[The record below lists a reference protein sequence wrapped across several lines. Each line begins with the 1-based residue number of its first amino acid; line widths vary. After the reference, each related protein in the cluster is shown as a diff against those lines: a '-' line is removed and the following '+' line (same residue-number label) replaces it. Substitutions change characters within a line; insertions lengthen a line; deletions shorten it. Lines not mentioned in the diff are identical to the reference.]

1 MIEQTETPRQLEE
14 RKVAEKKQGRTVAK
28 CVNREV
34 CNVVSKGTFKHKD
47 EVANYEPKFVLSFK
61 KHDNEIGVTF
71 FDVTTLQ
78 IFVGQFK
85 DDESFSIFRTLVS

>member
-1 MIEQTETPRQLEE
+1 
-14 RKVAEKKQGRTVAK
+14 VAK

-34 CNVVSKGTFKHKD
+34 CNVVSKGTFKHTD
-47 EVANYEPKFVLSFK
+47 EVAYYEPKFVLSFK

-78 IFVGQFK
+78 IFVG
-85 DDESFSIFRTLVS
+85 